1 MTESYSGTG
10 WPSPT
15 TETSYA
21 TGATAETSY
30 STDASAESEPSTA
43 GVAKEQAAQV
53 GQGAV
58 QAGHEVASTAVEQG
72 KNVAAEAKDQV
83 RDLASEA
90 KSHAT
95 SQIKDQHQKAVGGLR
110 GLGDSL
116 HALANGDTEQA
127 PGIATDLAKQAA
139 EKVSEIATWIESRE
153 PGELVDE
160 VRDLARRRPGAFLV
174 GAAIAGVLAGRL
186 TRGVVA
192 AQSDDGETESHSW
205 TAPAATYTPT
215 EDYVP
220 SYASSDAFGA
230 GDINGVTSP
239 VESGAYGSAG
249 GYASTD
255 STYTS
260 DISLDAP
267 TSGQVRP

>member
-15 TETSYA
+15 AETSYA
-21 TGATAETSY
+21 TGATAE
-30 STDASAESEPSTA
+30 SEPSTT
-43 GVAKEQAAQV
+43 GVAKEQAQQV

-83 RDLASEA
+83 RDLAGEA
-90 KSHAT
+90 KAHAST
-95 SQIKDQHQKAVGGLR
+95 QIKDQHQKAVGGLR

-116 HALANGDTEQA
+116 HALASGDTEQA

-139 EKVSEIATWIESRE
+139 EKVNEIATWIESRE

-192 AQSDDGETESHSW
+192 AQSDDSDTSGTTQAW
-205 TAPAATYTPT
+205 AAPTTSNYPSA

-220 SYASSDAFGA
+220 SYASSDTFGN
-230 GDINGVTSP
+230 GDIDGVTSP
-239 VESGAYGSAG
+239 VYTDPVGYPSTGSA
-249 GYASTD
+249 
-255 STYTS
+255 YTS

-267 TSGQVRP
+267 ISGQVRP